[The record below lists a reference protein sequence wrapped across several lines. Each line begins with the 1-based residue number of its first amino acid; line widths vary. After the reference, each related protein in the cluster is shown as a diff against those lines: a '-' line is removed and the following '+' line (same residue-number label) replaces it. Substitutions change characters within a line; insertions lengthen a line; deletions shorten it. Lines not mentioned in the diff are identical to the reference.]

1 MIFPKPTKTLL
12 QLLGPSIVF
21 VALSLNG
28 GEMLL
33 WPSLTAN
40 YSMRILWPLLI
51 ILTLQFIVNIEIERY
66 TLVTGKSTEANLTQN
81 IRWLSVV
88 FVIAVLVSLVWPAWM
103 STAGNILATLVL
115 PQAAPAAVRNAGLVF
130 TIMLM
135 CLVTIVF
142 VMKNTYKILESVSRV
157 GLVFALGIIFLV
169 VVLNFDAAALFEGV
183 RGIFA
188 FGYVPQTLPRFDF
201 LGAVA
206 YGGVAGV
213 LNLVQ
218 SEWIA
223 SKKYGAAALSE
234 ADRMAIDWSAS
245 ESQSNFRHWF
255 SLVNREHFLLFFCAN
270 LFTIFVL
277 SYLGTLLLPIGTAQG
292 FGVLQK
298 EIAVLNSQ
306 IPYLGVAFGAATF
319 VIFVM
324 ANVTILDAI
333 GRLVHRVIET
343 NAPNLARRL
352 QPSRVSLIAIGL
364 GVLILGLSIVNEN
377 FKQPYFLLVMS
388 ASLSSLVMWLY
399 PPLLLKLNL
408 QLPQAARPALWRQIG
423 ISVCTLFYGGVGLWA
438 LSSIAPLW
446 SVIVLGV
453 VVTSYQLYIVF
464 IKK

>member
-66 TLVTGKSTEANLTQN
+66 TLVTGKSTEANLTQSV
-81 IRWLSVV
+81 RWLSVV

-103 STAGNILATLVL
+103 STAGNILATLAL
-115 PQAAPAAVRNAGLVF
+115 PQAAPAAVRNAGLVL

-169 VVLNFDAAALFEGV
+169 VVLNFDAVALAHGLRGV
-183 RGIFA
+183 VS
-188 FGYVPQTLPRFDF
+188 FGYLPMTLPRFDF

-234 ADRMAIDWSAS
+234 ADRTAIDWSAS
-245 ESQSNFRHWF
+245 ESHSNFRKWF

-298 EIAVLNSQ
+298 EIAVLNGQ
-306 IPYLGVAFGAATF
+306 IPYLGVAFGLATF

-333 GRLVHRVIET
+333 GRLIHRVIET
-343 NAPNLARRL
+343 NAPALARRV
-352 QPSRVSLIAIGL
+352 QPSHVSLVAIAL
-364 GVLILGLSIVNEN
+364 GIMILGLSILNEN
-377 FKQPYFLLVMS
+377 FKQPYFLLVLS

-408 QLPQAARPALWRQIG
+408 QLPRAAQPALWRQIG
-423 ISVCTLFYGGVGLWA
+423 IGFCTVFYGLVGLWA
-438 LSSIAPLW
+438 LSSVLPLW
-446 SVIVLGV
+446 SVVVLGT
-453 VVTSYQLYIVF
+453 VVTSYQFYFVF

>member
-40 YSMRILWPLLI
+40 YGMRILWPLLI

-81 IRWLSVV
+81 VRWLSIV
-88 FVIAVLVSLVWPAWM
+88 FVVAVLVSLVWPAWM
-103 STAGNILATLVL
+103 STAGNILATLAL
-115 PQAAPAAVRNAGLVF
+115 PQAAAGQIRNAGLVL

-135 CLVTIVF
+135 LLVTIVF
-142 VMKNTYKILESVSRV
+142 IMKNTYKILESVARV
-157 GLVFALGIIFLV
+157 GLIFALGIIALV
-169 VVLNFDAAALFEGV
+169 VALNFDAGALLEGL

-188 FGYVPQTLPRFDF
+188 FGYIPQKIPRFDF

-223 SKKYGAAALSE
+223 SKKYGAAGLTDAE
-234 ADRMAIDWSAS
+234 RATIDWNAP
-245 ESQSNFRHWF
+245 ESRSNFRQWF
-255 SLVNREHFLLFFCAN
+255 SLINREHFLLFFTAN
-270 LFTIFVL
+270 LFTIFLL

-298 EIAVLNSQ
+298 EISVLNSQ
-306 IPYLGVAFGAATF
+306 IPYLGVAFGLATF

-333 GRLVHRVIET
+333 GRLIHRVIQT
-343 NAPNLARRL
+343 NAPAIARRL
-352 QPSRVSLIAIGL
+352 QPSHVSLIAIGL
-364 GVLILGLSIVNEN
+364 GIAILALSIVNDN
-377 FKQPYFLLVMS
+377 FKQPYFLLVLS

-408 QLPQAARPALWRQIG
+408 QLPEATRPKLWRQIG
-423 ISVCTLFYGGVGLWA
+423 IGLCTVFYGGVGLWA
-438 LSSIAPLW
+438 LSSILPLW
-446 SVIVLGV
+446 SVVVLGV
-453 VVTSYQLYIVF
+453 VVTSYQLYFVF
-464 IKK
+464 LIK